1 MIEKIRSE
9 FDTMFDSITE
19 AMGEFDSA
27 LEQMEEYDIDSIH
40 SVEDFINEMKKDGVY
55 NDEIEEFIT
64 HYLKYHNK

>member
-19 AMGEFDSA
+19 AMGEFDST
-27 LEQMEEYDIDSIH
+27 LEQMEEYDINSIH
-40 SVEDFINEMKKDGVY
+40 SVEDFVAEMKKDGVY
-55 NDEIEEFIT
+55 SDEIEEFIA